1 MTKAMGRRMPIAV
14 AEGKRRP
21 HEPFQAAKFASEA
34 GVIIRDKVP
43 VLTHWKD
50 YKRDDRY
57 YKDFVGKLSV
67 SALLFLW

>member
-1 MTKAMGRRMPIAV
+1 MGRRMPIAV

-21 HEPFQAAKFASEA
+21 HEPVQVAKFASKA

-43 VLTHWKD
+43 VLPHWKL
-50 YKRDDRY
+50 YKNDDEH
-57 YKDFVGKLSV
+57 YKNFVGKLSV